1 MFCTVKLDFWMNR
14 NSTLKHTLLGT
25 NISRQ
30 DGNSEDESSFPMV
43 WFVSSLEG
51 RFAPSAK
58 RGLPQHG
65 KSQAVWGW
73 VGTIGM
79 GGVAINKRQR
89 GKNWSLSTNWEVFKF
104 LVEVVLMED
113 ILHQLIGSLSH
124 DLQCFIHVGWCRISS
139 INSIFSLF
147 GQVIFLLL
155 FFEIFFLVSVWN
167 PQKVNN
173 YIFKAPDSRW
183 K

>member
-124 DLQCFIHVGWCRISS
+124 HLQCFIHVGWCRISS
-139 INSIFSLF
+139 QDFFHQQLSSLSLGKSYSCSCFSRS
-147 GQVIFLLL
+147 
-155 FFEIFFLVSVWN
+155 FFWWASGIH
-167 PQKVNN
+167 K
-173 YIFKAPDSRW
+173 K
-183 K
+183 